1 MALHLHILPT
11 ACFSKGLTPYRSVPI
26 KPLSHHCMSLSIR
39 SHVNSPSFDP
49 ITERRSAN
57 YQPSIWGFDF
67 LQSLKSDYTGEAYKD
82 KTKKLE
88 DEVKH
93 KLDDRAM
100 GHLCQLELIDDIE
113 RLGLSYLFEEE
124 IKKALDT
131 IACMK
136 DMDTRTEESLHAT
149 ALQFRLLR
157 QHGYEISQGVFNHLK
172 DEAGNFI
179 ASSLDDVKGVLSL
192 YEASHL
198 AVEGENILDEA
209 RDFTRT
215 VLEGIKCDMEPGLAK
230 LVIHALEHP
239 LHWRMHWLEARWY
252 IDIYGEKEN
261 SIPALI
267 ELAKLNFNIVQAVH
281 QKDLAEL
288 SRWWEHLGLG
298 ENLGFV
304 RDDMVQRFLWALGM
318 NPEPHLSNFR
328 IELTKVLALITTIDD
343 VYDVYGSLE
352 ELELFTDAVER
363 WDIEAVEQLPDY
375 MKICFL
381 ALFNTVN
388 EMAYVQLKETGF
400 NSLHFLKKEWV
411 DLCKAYLIEAKWYYN
426 NHRTTLEECLN
437 NAITTISVKVIL
449 IHAFFSLRQTF
460 RKEALYCFSQYP
472 SLLTWPSMI
481 VRLAN
486 DLGTSKDELER
497 GDVLKSIQSYMHQ
510 TGASEDVAREHIR
523 HMIDET
529 WKKLNKE
536 VIISDESLLPQ
547 HFIRTTV
554 NLVRISLFIY
564 QYGDG
569 HATIDNESKNQI
581 TSLFFEPI
589 PLVVT

>member
-1 MALHLHILPT
+1 
-11 ACFSKGLTPYRSVPI
+11 
-26 KPLSHHCMSLSIR
+26 MSLSIR

-67 LQSLKSDYTGEAYKD
+67 LQSLKSDYIQEAYKD

-88 DEVKH
+88 DKVKH
-93 KLDDRAM
+93 RLDDRAM
-100 GHLCQLELIDDIE
+100 GHLYQLELIDDIG

-131 IACMK
+131 IGCMK

-149 ALQFRLLR
+149 ALRFRLLR
-157 QHGYEISQGVFNHLK
+157 QHGYEISQ
-172 DEAGNFI
+172 
-179 ASSLDDVKGVLSL
+179 
-192 YEASHL
+192 
-198 AVEGENILDEA
+198 EGENILDEA
-209 RDFTRT
+209 REFTRT
-215 VLEGIKCDMEPGLAK
+215 VLEGIKCDMEPRLAK
-230 LVIHALEHP
+230 LVIHALERP

-267 ELAKLNFNIVQAVH
+267 ELAKLNYNIVQAVH

-318 NPEPHLSNFR
+318 KPEPHLSNFR

-363 WDIEAVEQLPDY
+363 WDIEAVEQLLDY

-381 ALFNTVN
+381 ALFNTIN
-388 EMAYVQLKETGF
+388 EMAYVQLKKTGF

-497 GDVLKSIQSYMHQ
+497 GDVLKSIQYYMHQ

-523 HMIDET
+523 HMIDEM

-547 HFIRTTV
+547 HFIRTTI